1 MKLRLALVSS
11 LVMLAS
17 ACGGGEPLV
26 TATTADPETET
37 TQAISVDETYPVQ
50 VNGDVLAPPPQG
62 GEADPA
68 IGTLAPTLTGTDI
81 NGDPITIGDDGRAK
95 AIVFVAHWCP
105 HCQAE
110 VPVIAELVAN
120 GDVPDNMDLY
130 IVSTAVFDDRDNYP
144 ATDWLRSSGLDAPIM
159 LDAKSFDGLV
169 AFGAGA
175 FPYSVYL
182 NSSNKV
188 VNRFQGSAS
197 PETIKGLWL
206 ETAGA

>member
-1 MKLRLALVSS
+1 MKLRLALVST
-11 LVMLAS
+11 LVLLAT
-17 ACGGGEPLV
+17 ACGAGEPLV
-26 TATTADPETET
+26 SGTTAAPGAET
-37 TQAISVDETYPVQ
+37 TQPLAVEETYPVE
-50 VNGDVLAPPPQG
+50 VDGDTLPPPPEG
-62 GEADPA
+62 AEADSA
-68 IGTLAPTLTGTDI
+68 IGMLAPTLTGTDI
-81 NGDPITIGDDGRAK
+81 DGDPITIGGDGRAK
-95 AIVFVAHWCP
+95 AVVFVAHWCP

-130 IVSTAVFDDRDNYP
+130 IVSTAVFSDRDNYP
-144 ATDWLRSSGLDAPIM
+144 ATTWLKSSGLDAPIM
-159 LDAKSFDGLV
+159 LDAESYDGLL

-182 NSSNKV
+182 DSSNNV

-197 PETIKGLWL
+197 PETIKALWL

>member
-1 MKLRLALVSS
+1 MKLRLALVST
-11 LVMLAS
+11 LVLLAA

-26 TATTADPETET
+26 TPATEPGSSTTEV
-37 TQAISVDETYPVQ
+37 ISVEESYPVQ
-50 VNGDVLAPPPQG
+50 VDGDVLAPPPQD
-62 GEADPA
+62 GEADA
-68 IGTLAPTLTGTDI
+68 ATGTLAPTLTGTDI
-81 NGDPITIGDDGRAK
+81 YGDPITIGDDGRAK
-95 AIVFVAHWCP
+95 VIVFVAHWCP

-120 GDVPDNMDLY
+120 GDLPDTLDLY
-130 IVSTAVFDDRDNYP
+130 IVSTAVFSDRDNYP

-159 LDAKSFDGLV
+159 LDAQSFDGLV
-169 AFGAGA
+169 AFGAGG

-182 NSSNKV
+182 NSSNEV